1 MWDYDKLFAEGNIV
15 GLKRLN
21 NGNIYTHII
30 RKYDSSYWSE
40 YKNKDLSNRTFIEEG
55 DWCGIFFEIQYIIRL
70 DEYGNVIEKLFDREK
85 DMPKPMPELESG
97 MFITVFWNDGSRT
110 GVNLGYVD
118 KENNHI
124 IYLSGGYDNLNT
136 NWNKNYRIVEVYRK
150 NTRGFRY
157 CTEQNLIWHEP
168 NYVHKDFNIGKE

>member
-1 MWDYDKLFAEGNIV
+1 MWDYNKLFAKGNII
-15 GLKRLN
+15 GLKSLDI
-21 NGNIYTHII
+21 GHTYIHII
-30 RKYDSSYWSE
+30 RNYDSSYWNK
-40 YKNKDLSNRTFIEEG
+40 YKNKDLSNSYFVKEG
-55 DWCGIFFEIQYIIRL
+55 EHCDIFFEILYIIRL
-70 DEYGNVIEKLFDREK
+70 DEHGNIIEKLFDREK
-85 DMPKPMPELESG
+85 DMPKSMPELESG
-97 MFITVFWNDGSRT
+97 MFVTVFWNDSYKS

-136 NWNKNYRIVEVYRK
+136 DWDKNYRIVEVYRK

-157 CTEQNLIWHEP
+157 CTEQNLLWREP

>member
-15 GLKRLN
+15 GLKNLDT
-21 NGNIYTHII
+21 GDIYTHTIWN
-30 RKYDSSYWSE
+30 YNSSYWNE
-40 YKNKDLSNRTFIEEG
+40 YKNKDLSNRSFVEEENR
-55 DWCGIFFEIQYIIRL
+55 CGIFFEIQYIIHL
-70 DEYGNVIEKLFDREK
+70 DEHGNIIEKLFDREK
-85 DMPKPMPELESG
+85 DMPKSMPELESG
-97 MFITVFWNDGSRT
+97 MFVTVFWRDSSGN

-136 NWNKNYRIVEVYRK
+136 NWDKNYRIVEVYRK

-157 CTEQNLIWHEP
+157 CTKQNLIWCEP
-168 NYVHKDFNIGKE
+168 SYVHKDFNIGKE